1 MALITKILETTLAA
15 GATSAVFNDADIP
28 NSLIRIYATNSNIYP
43 LNVAIS
49 GTTLT
54 ITYEAVESSM
64 GVAVELVKQGLDVVD
79 NLTSTDGDK
88 ALSANQGKILKDAI
102 DDIIIPTVPESIGDL
117 DDVDLTGI
125 SNGDTLIYDSDTGI
139 FLPGQG
145 GGGATVEDVSNLVT
159 WKTGIT
165 LNAGSYK
172 YAYKIGN
179 LVFLYFQADISSGY
193 SPVGTSFQLFV
204 LDNSIKPIAASA
216 SYCRGTGN
224 AHAQMTASNTGAI
237 NVTCGN
243 WGLGSLFWSI
253 A

>member
-1 MALITKILETTLAA
+1 MYLSANIT
-15 GATSAVFNDADIP
+15 G
-28 NSLIRIYATNSNIYP
+28 NSLS
-43 LNVAIS
+43 IS
-49 GTTLT
+49 
-54 ITYEAVESSM
+54 YEAQFSNKDIAIEI
-64 GVAVELVKQGLDVVD
+64 VKDGMQIID
-79 NLTSTDGDK
+79 NLTSEDTTS
-88 ALSANQGKILKDAI
+88 ALSAKQGYVLKGLIDAI
-102 DDIIIPTVPESIGDL
+102 VIPTVPESIGDL

-139 FLPGQG
+139 FLPGQS

-159 WKTGIT
+159 WKNGIT

-179 LVFLYFQADISSGY
+179 LIFFYFQADMSAGY

-204 LDNSIKPIAASA
+204 IDNSLKPIAASA

-224 AHAQMTASNTGAI
+224 AHAQMTASNTGTI

-243 WGLGSLFWSI
+243 WGLGCVFWSI